1 MYYIYTACSWG
12 YVSKNV
18 FVALYFEGGI
28 PDIVPVSGTGL
39 RFSSAASLHSHSQE
53 TFPANHK

>member
-1 MYYIYTACSWG
+1 MRAAGATFLKMW
-12 YVSKNV
+12 VF

-28 PDIVPVSGTGL
+28 PDIVPVGGTGL